1 MPCPVAPAGLRPPG
15 FFCSCCA
22 PVSLGGLSVRGR
34 RRRRRRQRRRRGGHR
49 RRRGGHSR
57 RHHRRRFLGSSL
69 GVCDVG
75 CGDATLF
82 LQTSGEGGGT
92 GGGVSGRLN

>member
-1 MPCPVAPAGLRPPG
+1 M
-15 FFCSCCA
+15 
-22 PVSLGGLSVRGR
+22 SLGGLSVRGR
-34 RRRRRRQRRRRGGHR
+34 RRRRQRRRRRGGHR

-57 RHHRRRFLGSSL
+57 RRGGHGRHHRRRFVGSSL

-82 LQTSGEGGGT
+82 LPTSGEGGGT